1 MPVPAWKADAAT
13 ERTVNMLRYLMVTG
27 QSGAG
32 KTACVHFLEDQGSF
46 CVDNVPP
53 VIVPKM
59 IEAFNSTPLR
69 RSTVTIATDV
79 RSGEFFDAD
88 AVARMIGELRKAGNR
103 IDLIFLEASDETLL
117 DRYKESRRDH
127 PLTQEGLTLMQAI
140 TEERVRL
147 QPLREMANY
156 VIDTTGMRP
165 RAISALLK
173 KSLGSLNED
182 VPPMR
187 AEVMSFGF
195 KRGLP
200 RQADLVMDVR
210 FLPNPF
216 YVEELCHHCGL
227 DEDVR
232 TFVMDNP
239 ATVEFMKKWQDMLDF
254 LLPHYREEGKHRL
267 VIAVGCTGGAHRSVA
282 IAEAIGAYL
291 RSVGLPTEVNHRDLL
306 LEQARWDRPMVDE

>member
-1 MPVPAWKADAAT
+1 M
-13 ERTVNMLRYLMVTG
+13 RYFIVTG

-32 KTACVHFLEDQGSF
+32 KTACVHYLEDRGSF

-53 VIVPKM
+53 VIIPKM
-59 IEAFNSTPLR
+59 MEAFNSTPLR
-69 RSTVTIATDV
+69 STSVTLATDV

-88 AVARMIGELRKAGNR
+88 AVAKMIGELRHSGNR
-103 IDLIFLEASDETLL
+103 IDVIFLAASDDTLL
-117 DRYKESRRDH
+117 ERYKESRRDH
-127 PLTQEGLTLMQAI
+127 PLTQEGLSLMQAI
-140 TEERVRL
+140 VEERVRL

-156 VIDTTGMRP
+156 IIDTTGMRQ
-165 RAISALLK
+165 RALTAQLK
-173 KSLGSLNED
+173 KTLGSLSED

-200 RQADLVMDVR
+200 RQADLVIDVR

-216 YVEELCHHCGL
+216 YVEELCHHSGL

-232 TFVMDNP
+232 DFVMNNP
-239 ATVEFMKKWQDMLDF
+239 ATVEFMDKFRDMLGF
-254 LLPHYREEGKHRL
+254 LVPHYKEEGKHRL

-282 IAEAIGAYL
+282 IAEAVGQYL
-291 RSVGLPTEVNHRDLL
+291 RDIGLPTEVNHRDLL
-306 LEQARWDRPMVDE
+306 LEQARWQAPEEDE

>member
-1 MPVPAWKADAAT
+1 
-13 ERTVNMLRYLMVTG
+13 MLRYLMVTG

-88 AVARMIGELRKAGNR
+88 AVARMIGELRQAGNR

-156 VIDTTGMRP
+156 VIDTTGLRS
-165 RAISALLK
+165 RAMTSLLK
-173 KSLGSLNED
+173 KSLGNLNED

-216 YVEELCHHCGL
+216 YVEELCHHSGL

-232 TFVMDNP
+232 SYVMDNP
-239 ATVEFMKKWQDMLDF
+239 ATVEFMEKWRDMLAF

-282 IAEAIGAYL
+282 IAEAIGQYL
-291 RSVGLPTEVNHRDLL
+291 RSVGLPTEVNHRDLV
-306 LEQARWDRPMVDE
+306 LEQARWERPVEDE